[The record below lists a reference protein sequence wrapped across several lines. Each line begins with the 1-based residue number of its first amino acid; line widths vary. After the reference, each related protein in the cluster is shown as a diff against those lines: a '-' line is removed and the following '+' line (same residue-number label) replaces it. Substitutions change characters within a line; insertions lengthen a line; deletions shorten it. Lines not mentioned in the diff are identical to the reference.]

1 MSMILDRPTPTAG
14 RRAPDRHLP
23 RLLAGGHDPSYAAHL
38 DHHGPLPSLGAGLID
53 EVSRSGLRGRG
64 GAGFPTGRKMA
75 AVAGGR
81 GPAVVVANGT
91 EGEPLSDKDRSLL
104 EHRPHLVLDGVAAA
118 AAAVGADRAVV
129 CVERAHPD
137 VAAAVGQALSE
148 RRDRLAVRLA
158 LTPSRYVAG
167 QETALV
173 RWLDGGEAR
182 PVFGARPFAR
192 GVGGRPTLV
201 DNVETLAHV
210 ALIARY
216 GAEWY
221 RQFGTADEPGTAL
234 VTVSGAVARPGVYE
248 VPIGSTLRGLL
259 DAVDAA
265 PARAVLLGG
274 YFGTWVPAERIPEL
288 TLSAQGLA
296 PVKARLGC
304 GVVCVMPED
313 ACAVQEVAAVSD
325 WYASQSAGQCG
336 ACVFGLADI
345 ATATH
350 HLADG
355 DHRAEAATRRWTG
368 MVRRRGACQLPDGAA
383 GFVDSALDAFV
394 DELEEHHHRR
404 CTRPYRGYLPAPA
417 PGGWR

>member
-1 MSMILDRPTPTAG
+1 MSMILDKPTTTAG
-14 RRAPDRHLP
+14 CQAPDGHLP
-23 RLLAGGHDPSYAAHL
+23 RLLAGRRDPSYAAHL
-38 DHHGPLPSLGAGLID
+38 DHHGPLPSLAGLID
-53 EVSRSGLRGRG
+53 EVRRSGLRGRG

-81 GPAVVVANGT
+81 GRPVVVANGT
-91 EGEPLSDKDRSLL
+91 EGEPLSEKDRSLL
-104 EHRPHLVLDGVAAA
+104 RYRPHLVLDGVVAA

-129 CVERAHPD
+129 CIERAGAD
-137 VAAAVGQALSE
+137 VAAAVRQAMRE
-148 RRDRLAVRLA
+148 RRDGLPIRLA

-173 RWLDGGEAR
+173 RWLDGGDAR
-182 PVFGARPFAR
+182 PVFGTKPFAR
-192 GVGGRPTLV
+192 GVSGRPTLV

-210 ALIARY
+210 ALIARH
-216 GAEWY
+216 GAGWY
-221 RQFGTADEPGTAL
+221 RQFGTPDEPGTAL

-248 VPIGSTLRGLL
+248 VPLGSTLRGLL

-288 TLSAQGLA
+288 VLSTEGLA
-296 PVKARLGC
+296 PIKARLGC
-304 GVVCVMPED
+304 GVVFVMPED
-313 ACAVQEVAAVSD
+313 ACALQEVAVVAD

-345 ATATH
+345 AATTYQ
-350 HLADG
+350 LAEG
-355 DHRAEAATRRWTG
+355 DTRAEAATRRWTG
-368 MVRRRGACQLPDGAA
+368 MVRGRGACQLPDGAA
-383 GFVDSALDAFV
+383 GFVDSALDAFA
-394 DELEEHHHRR
+394 DELDEHGHGR
-404 CTRPYRGYLPAPA
+404 CRRPYRGYLPAPA

>member
-1 MSMILDRPTPTAG
+1 
-14 RRAPDRHLP
+14 
-23 RLLAGGHDPSYAAHL
+23 
-38 DHHGPLPSLGAGLID
+38 
-53 EVSRSGLRGRG
+53 
-64 GAGFPTGRKMA
+64 MA

-81 GPAVVVANGT
+81 RPAVVVANGT

-104 EHRPHLVLDGVAAA
+104 KHRPHLVLDGVVAA
-118 AAAVGADRAVV
+118 AAAVGADQAVV

-137 VAAAVGQALSE
+137 VAVALRLALSE
-148 RRDRLAVRLA
+148 RRDRLAIRLA

-182 PVFGARPFAR
+182 PVFGTRPFAR

-234 VTVSGAVARPGVYE
+234 VTVSGAVVRPGVYE

-274 YFGTWVPAERIPEL
+274 YFGTWVPADGIPEL
-288 TLSAQGLA
+288 TLSAEGLA

-304 GVVCVMPED
+304 GVVFVMPED
-313 ACAVQEVAAVSD
+313 TCAVQEVAAVSD

-355 DHRAEAATRRWTG
+355 DDRAEAATRRWTA

-394 DELEEHHHRR
+394 DELDEHRHGR
-404 CTRPYRGYLPAPA
+404 CARPYRGYLPAPA